1 MLVSGRVL
9 LVRIV
14 GRQNLLAMSFVAQK
28 QLHVYNGRIFRFERS
43 NHATTS
49 VSTLNHLTF
58 EWMTSYCNSGPWS
71 VLCAIGLL
79 LIFVYRYMCTFH
91 LKLIMIMHAYYWQH
105 IQRIDI
111 KPIHCPHLFSPAI
124 IFISGCNLHQESLD
138 RAWHL
143 DSQHLAKRI
152 YGVQQVQ
159 HHSEKHVRAVFE
171 LNSQKESGHRSV
183 PMKPVLSI
191 NTWSNKNWNCQT
203 PSSCKVCCMSAWEVI
218 KQQNPPTFHSVSIN
232 LPAGAFA
239 DWNLFPL

>member
-1 MLVSGRVL
+1 MEGFFVSNAQTTQPHQFQHWTTWHLNGWHHTVTVDHGL
-9 LVRIV
+9 SSVPSVCCLSLCIV
-14 GRQNLLAMSFVAQK
+14 TCV
-28 QLHVYNGRIFRFERS
+28 
-43 NHATTS
+43 
-49 VSTLNHLTF
+49 HL
-58 EWMTSYCNSGPWS
+58 
-71 VLCAIGLL
+71 
-79 LIFVYRYMCTFH
+79 CTFH

-124 IFISGCNLHQESLD
+124 IFISGCNLHQEGLD

-239 DWNLFPL
+239 DWNLFPW